1 MFAACTMLMLIWL
14 LVAATMQ
21 PAGSQNQMFHIGDN
35 WQGDVRPLSRRLG
48 ALRGVK
54 EAVVIAEE
62 GVAYLKVLQSD
73 WDEAGV
79 LRLIQETN

>member
-1 MFAACTMLMLIWL
+1 
-14 LVAATMQ
+14 
-21 PAGSQNQMFHIGDN
+21 
-35 WQGDVRPLSRRLG
+35 VRELSRKLG